1 MRKTNLLLLTT
12 ALTLGSLATGSLAAE
27 NKTKMRTDEYLIIDL
42 AKVTEDWE
50 EESIA
55 AEAAFT
61 ENTLTDFYLNLSDT
75 ENTGDYEVKG
85 TLAGEPIIAQFLAQ
99 NEAFSGFDAVGVY
112 EITGNT
118 TDDLD
123 TYELNL
129 VLADDAKIYH
139 YSQTDGVLMSTPLE
153 ALFGAEQAHTVSMT
167 SSSNHWIVVHL
178 KAAEQEERTVTVET
192 AAGSLEGQVETADT
206 GAESSAS
213 VETSKETENVTTK
226 TPETTKTQSTTK
238 IPETTKVQNTTKA
251 PEMTVP
257 ATTKTPETTKAPETK
272 PSTKPTTPTTSAPT
286 KAPETT
292 APTTTAPTTTAHTH
306 TWVPVTTIVHH
317 DAVTSQVWKED
328 SAAWDETVVTKA
340 AWDEQVLVTAAWDEN
355 VVTKEAW
362 DEQVLVT
369 AAWDE
374 PIYALVEICNACGH
388 EFLDPNEDV
397 GAHMSAGC
405 WSSWH
410 GEQRQVGTTHHDA
423 VYSTVHHDAET
434 TTVHHDAVYTTVH
447 HDAETTVVHHEATG
461 HYETVVTQAAWDED
475 VVTGYKC
482 SGCGATK

>member
-139 YSQTDGVLMSTPLE
+139 YSLTDGVLMSTPLE

-238 IPETTKVQNTTKA
+238 APETTKVQNTTKA

-286 KAPETT
+286 KAPEI
-292 APTTTAPTTTAHTH
+292 TAPTTTAHTH
-306 TWVPVTTIVHH
+306 AWVPVTKKVHH
-317 DAVTSQVWKED
+317 DATYKTVWVQD
-328 SAAWDETVVTKA
+328 TAAWDETVVTKD
-340 AWDEQVLVTAAWDEN
+340 AWDESVLVSDAWDET

-362 DEQVLVT
+362 DEPQLE
-369 AAWDE
+369 WCD
-374 PIYALVEICNACGH
+374 ICNACGH
-388 EFLDPNEDV
+388 VFRAGEDIGV
-397 GAHMSAGC
+397 HMESGC

-410 GEQRQVGTTHHDA
+410 ADWVQVG
-423 VYSTVHHDAET
+423 
-434 TTVHHDAVYTTVH
+434 TVH
-447 HDAETTVVHHEATG
+447 HDAETTVVHHDAVYSTVHHEAETTVVHHEATG
-461 HYETVVTQAAWDED
+461 HNEQVVDKAAWDED

>member
-139 YSQTDGVLMSTPLE
+139 YSLTDGVLMSTPLE

-238 IPETTKVQNTTKA
+238 APETTKVQNTTKA

-286 KAPETT
+286 KAPE
-292 APTTTAPTTTAHTH
+292 ATAPTTTAHTH
-306 TWVPVTTIVHH
+306 AWVPVTKKVHH
-317 DAVTSQVWKED
+317 DATYKTVWVQD
-328 SAAWDETVVTKA
+328 TAAWDETVVTKD
-340 AWDEQVLVTAAWDEN
+340 AWDESVLVSDAWDET

-362 DEQVLVT
+362 DEPQLE
-369 AAWDE
+369 WCD
-374 PIYALVEICNACGH
+374 ICNACGH
-388 EFLDPNEDV
+388 VFRAGEDIGV
-397 GAHMSAGC
+397 HMESGC

-410 GEQRQVGTTHHDA
+410 ADWVQVG
-423 VYSTVHHDAET
+423 
-434 TTVHHDAVYTTVH
+434 TVH
-447 HDAETTVVHHEATG
+447 HDAETTVVHHDAVYSTVHHEAETTVVHHDATG
-461 HYETVVTQAAWDED
+461 HNEQVVDQAAWDED

>member
-1 MRKTNLLLLTT
+1 MIKTNLFLLTT
-12 ALTLGSLATGSLAAE
+12 ALTLGSLVTGSLAAE
-27 NKTKMRTDEYLIIDL
+27 NKTKMHTDEYLIVDL
-42 AKVTEDWE
+42 AKVTEDLE
-50 EESIA
+50 EESTA

-75 ENTGDYEVKG
+75 ENTGDYKVKG
-85 TLAGEPIIAQFLAQ
+85 TLAGEPIMAQFLAQ
-99 NEAFSGFDAVGVY
+99 NDAFGGFDAVGVY

-139 YSQTDGVLMSTPLE
+139 YSLTDGVLMSTPLE
-153 ALFGAEQAHTVSMT
+153 ALFGAEQTHTVSVT

-238 IPETTKVQNTTKA
+238 APETTKV
-251 PEMTVP
+251 
-257 ATTKTPETTKAPETK
+257 PETK
-272 PSTKPTTPTTSAPT
+272 PSTKPTTPTTSVPT

-292 APTTTAPTTTAHTH
+292 APTTAAHTH
-306 TWVPVTTIVHH
+306 AWVPVTKKVHH
-317 DAVTSQVWKED
+317 DATYKTVWVQDTAAWDETVVIKEAWD
-328 SAAWDETVVTKA
+328 ESVLVSEAWDETVVTK
-340 AWDEQVLVTAAWDEN
+340 
-355 VVTKEAW
+355 EAW
-362 DEQVLVT
+362 DEPQLE
-369 AAWDE
+369 WCG
-374 PIYALVEICNACGH
+374 ICNECGH
-388 EFLDPNEDV
+388 VFRAGEDINE
-397 GAHMSAGC
+397 HMAAGC
-405 WSSWH
+405 WSSCHDEWV
-410 GEQRQVGTTHHDA
+410 QVG
-423 VYSTVHHDAET
+423 TVHHDAET
-434 TTVHHDAVYTTVH
+434 TVVHHDAVYNIVH

-461 HYETVVTQAAWDED
+461 HNEQVIDQAAWDED

>member
-139 YSQTDGVLMSTPLE
+139 YSLTDGVLMSTPLE

-238 IPETTKVQNTTKA
+238 APETTKVQNTTKA

-292 APTTTAPTTTAHTH
+292 APTTAAHTH
-306 TWVPVTTIVHH
+306 AWVPVTKKVHH
-317 DAVTSQVWKED
+317 DATYKTVWVQD
-328 SAAWDETVVTKA
+328 TAAWDETVVTKA
-340 AWDEQVLVTAAWDEN
+340 AWDESVLVSEAWDET

-362 DEQVLVT
+362 DEPQLE
-369 AAWDE
+369 WCG
-374 PIYALVEICNACGH
+374 ICNECGH
-388 EFLDPNEDV
+388 VFRAGEDINE
-397 GAHMSAGC
+397 HMAAGC

-410 GEQRQVGTTHHDA
+410 DEWVQVG
-423 VYSTVHHDAET
+423 TVHHDAET
-434 TTVHHDAVYTTVH
+434 TVVHHDAVYNTVH

-461 HYETVVTQAAWDED
+461 HNEQVVDQAAWDED

>member
-61 ENTLTDFYLNLSDT
+61 ENTLTDFYLSLSDT

-139 YSQTDGVLMSTPLE
+139 YSLTDGVLMSTPLE

-238 IPETTKVQNTTKA
+238 APETTKIQNTTKA

-292 APTTTAPTTTAHTH
+292 APTTTAHTH
-306 TWVPVTTIVHH
+306 AWVPVTKKVHH
-317 DAVTSQVWKED
+317 DATYKTVWVQD
-328 SAAWDETVVTKA
+328 TAAWDETVVTKN
-340 AWDEQVLVTAAWDEN
+340 AWDESVLVSDAWDET

-362 DEQVLVT
+362 DEPQLE
-369 AAWDE
+369 WCS
-374 PIYALVEICNACGH
+374 ICNECGH
-388 EFLDPNEDV
+388 VFRAGEDLP
-397 GAHMSAGC
+397 AHMAEGC

-410 GEQRQVGTTHHDA
+410 DEWVQVG
-423 VYSTVHHDAET
+423 
-434 TTVHHDAVYTTVH
+434 TVH
-447 HDAETTVVHHEATG
+447 HDAETTVVHHDAVYDTVHHEAETTVVHHDATG
-461 HYETVVTQAAWDED
+461 HNEQVVDQAAWDED